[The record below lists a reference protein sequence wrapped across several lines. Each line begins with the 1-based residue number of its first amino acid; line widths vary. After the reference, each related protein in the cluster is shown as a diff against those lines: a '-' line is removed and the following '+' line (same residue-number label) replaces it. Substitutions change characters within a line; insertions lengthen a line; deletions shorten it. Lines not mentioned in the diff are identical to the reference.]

1 MISFESKAAKTIDK
15 FSEQKTLKVQNQ
27 NVVDIYRSL
36 GHCGQI

>member
-15 FSEQKTLKVQNQ
+15 LNEQKTLKVQNK